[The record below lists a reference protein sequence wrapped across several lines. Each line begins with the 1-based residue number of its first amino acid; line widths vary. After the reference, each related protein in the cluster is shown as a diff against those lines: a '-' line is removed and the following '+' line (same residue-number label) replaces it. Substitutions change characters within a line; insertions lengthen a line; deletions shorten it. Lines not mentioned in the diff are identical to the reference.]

1 MIDALPSAA
10 NAAIVESQP
19 RPASSDDG
27 FGFDD
32 LLDIFNPLQHLP
44 LIGTAYRALTGDH
57 IEAPAQLAG
66 GALYGGLVGFL
77 GTLGAFAFEGITGES
92 IDGILLSVF
101 DGDAAEERTRAQHA
115 YAAAQ
120 ALID

>member
-1 MIDALPSAA
+1 MIDALPSVAS
-10 NAAIVESQP
+10 AAIVESQS

-32 LLDIFNPLQHLP
+32 FLDIFNPLQHLP
-44 LIGTAYRALTGDH
+44 IIGTAYRALTGDH
-57 IEAPAQLAG
+57 IEAPARLAG
-66 GALYGGLVGFL
+66 GALYGGLMGFL

-92 IDGILLSVF
+92 IDGMLLSVF
-101 DGDAAEERTRAQHA
+101 DEGDAVRAQHA
-115 YAAAQ
+115 YASAQ